1 MSAEQNQ
8 AERKGVGADAYTQ
21 VTDTDRRRAAWGG
34 AVGTAL
40 EQYDFV
46 IYGTAT
52 AIVFNTIFFPNVSP
66 AIGVISAF
74 GAYAVGFVAR
84 PVGGFVFAKYGER
97 LGRKW
102 VLVTTLY
109 LMGAATFAIGL
120 LPDYG
125 QIGIFAP
132 VLLVACR
139 FLQGFGAGAEMAGA
153 SVLLTEIA
161 ERRKRGRYASLVWVG
176 ASLGSAMGALVWI
189 LVQLLP
195 RDAVLAYGWRLVFFS
210 SALVAIAAYIIR
222 RKLKESPVFE
232 ERKAEVKIDSVA
244 PISDVLRNGRRTL
257 LRVFLINVGG
267 NGHSYIYQVFLGTFL
282 IQYVGIADDAFP
294 KMLLIG
300 ALVAAVTS
308 WLTGL
313 WTDAWGRRPVAL
325 VVHILLF
332 LAPVPMF
339 LLLETGNLVVI
350 GLVIVFGFV
359 VAAEGTVSSV
369 SAFFPELYG
378 SRYRYAGVAIGRETS
393 AVFGGGIAPLISSAL
408 ITWAAGSW
416 WPVAIYMMA
425 IMGISLVGLLI
436 SPETRGR
443 DLLDQRDA
451 ILSSVRS

>member
-1 MSAEQNQ
+1 MTSTDQSSASSTAAALQN
-8 AERKGVGADAYTQ
+8 
-21 VTDTDRRRAAWGG
+21 VTDADRRRAAWGG

-52 AIVFNTIFFPNVSP
+52 AIVFNTIFFPDVSP
-66 AIGVISAF
+66 AVGVISSF
-74 GAYAVGFVAR
+74 GAYAVGFIAR

-102 VLVTTLY
+102 VLVATLY
-109 LMGAATFAIGL
+109 LMAAATFAIGL

-125 QIGIFAP
+125 TIGILAP
-132 VLLVACR
+132 ILLVVCR
-139 FLQGFGAGAEMAGA
+139 FCQGFGAGAEMAGA

-161 ERRKRGRYASLVWVG
+161 QREKRGRYASLVWVG
-176 ASLGSAMGALVWI
+176 ASVGSALGAVIWI
-189 LVQLLP
+189 AVQMLP
-195 RDAVLAYGWRLVFFS
+195 REDVLAYGWRLVFFS
-210 SALVAIAAYIIR
+210 SAFVAITAYIIR
-222 RKLKESPVFE
+222 RRLKESPVFE
-232 ERKAEVKIDSVA
+232 ERKAEVKA
-244 PISDVLRNGRRTL
+244 EGATPISEVFRYGRRTL
-257 LRVFLINVGG
+257 LRVFLINLGG

-282 IQYVGIADDAFP
+282 IQYVGIADSAFP

-313 WTDAWGRRPVAL
+313 WTDQWGRRPVAF

-332 LAPVPMF
+332 VSPIPMF
-339 LLLETGNLVVI
+339 LLLETGNLLVI
-350 GLVIVFGFV
+350 GLVIVYGFV

-369 SAFFPELYG
+369 SAFLPELYG

-416 WPVAIYMMA
+416 WPVAIYMMV
-425 IMGISLVGLLI
+425 IMGISLVGLILA
-436 SPETRGR
+436 PETRGR
-443 DLLDQRDA
+443 DLFDPRDA
-451 ILSSVRS
+451 IDVTRA